1 MIVLKRITKE
11 YHGTRVLNQ
20 ISLRTEKSGI
30 HGLLGPNGAGK
41 TTLLKIMAGSIYP
54 TEGEATING
63 YNVFTQSTELKKQTG
78 YLPENSPVDKKLSIK
93 DYLFFVAS
101 LKGLRGHARK
111 EEIEK
116 VVENCELTEEFHSRI
131 GFLSKGFRQR
141 VGFAQA
147 LINNPGVLFLDE
159 PFNGM
164 DPEQLVLMKKLLL
177 ALGKK
182 TLILLSSH
190 ILRDIESLCTRVF
203 IFNRGNL
210 VSDSLISNDISLES
224 LYLEGMG
231 KKSTK

>member
-1 MIVLKRITKE
+1 MIVLKRITKQ
-11 YHGTRVLNQ
+11 YHKTRVLNQ

-41 TTLLKIMAGSIYP
+41 TTLLKILAGSLYP
-54 TEGEATING
+54 TEGEAIING
-63 YNVFTQSTELKKQTG
+63 YNIFTQSTELKKQTG

-101 LKGLRGHARK
+101 LKGLKGHTRK

-116 VVENCELTEEFHSRI
+116 VVESCELTEEFHSRI

-147 LINNPGVLFLDE
+147 LINNPGILFLDE

-164 DPEQLVLMKKLLL
+164 DPEQLVSMKKLLRER
-177 ALGKK
+177 GKK

-210 VSDSLISNDISLES
+210 VSDSLITNDISLES